1 MSASNISTTKMSS
14 KGQVVIPEEIRE
26 YLELENGSKFIVMA
40 AEDSIILKKIKPIP
54 KSELMDLLKKSK
66 QFAKDNNIQP
76 SDVKDAITAVRAN
89 KRKATTNA
97 IKTSK

>member
-1 MSASNISTTKMSS
+1 MSTSNISTTKMSS

-54 KSELMDLLKKSK
+54 KSELMDLLKDLDK
-66 QFAKDNNIQP
+66 
-76 SDVKDAITAVRAN
+76 
-89 KRKATTNA
+89 
-97 IKTSK
+97 

>member
-1 MSASNISTTKMSS
+1 MSTSNISTTKMSS

-54 KSELMDLLKKSK
+54 KSELMDLLKRSR
-66 QFAKDNNIQP
+66 QVAKANNLKP
-76 SDVKDAITAVRAN
+76 SDVTEAIKAVRAK
-89 KRKATTNA
+89 KRKTTTKEKKA
-97 IKTSK
+97 SR